1 MHLTQ
6 FSDIG
11 FRLLMYLA
19 QERREVPAITL
30 AEVSSQFA
38 IPRNHLVKVAG
49 KLIKNGWV
57 SAIRGRSGGLRLAV
71 EPSDIN
77 IGQVLRVLEG
87 HVEVINCEKL
97 ECRLKSGC
105 ELKQALNKAYAA
117 FFNVLDQL
125 TLADMTQG
133 LVKAQIINMQK
144 SFITL
149 YLDKAAI
156 H

>member
-19 QERREVPAITL
+19 QERRDAPAITL

-57 SAIRGRSGGLRLAV
+57 GAKRGRAGGLWLAIDA
-71 EPSDIN
+71 SHIGL
-77 IGQVLRVLEG
+77 GQVLRLLEG
-87 HVEVINCEKL
+87 HVEVIDCEKL
-97 ECRLKSGC
+97 ECRLKNRC
-105 ELKQALNKAYAA
+105 ELKQVLEKANAA
-117 FFNVLDQL
+117 FFDVLDQH
-125 TLADMTQG
+125 TLADVTQG
-133 LVKAQIINMQK
+133 LAKAKIINMQK
-144 SFITL
+144 GFIAL
-149 YLDKAAI
+149 YLTKAA
-156 H
+156 